1 MNIILGNKKAYLTNF
16 GITIVQFLHMKYLY
30 MILLFGIVSACI
42 EISDDITLNNNG
54 SGSLRYK
61 INLSSSKV
69 KINSIL
75 ALDSL
80 DGKPV
85 PSKEQISSKIN
96 EFVRILDAQEGIS
109 NALVEENYTDF
120 IFKFSCDFTSI
131 NNLQDAIALSI
142 AQISKDKISSPSD
155 QYWLS
160 WDGNKLVRSIPSYIT
175 EQIKNYKV
183 QDAELLK
190 DGVYTSIARFERPVV
205 SFENKLSTLSKN
217 QMAVMVRTNT
227 LDLKENQHLLDNTIV
242 LSPR

>member
-1 MNIILGNKKAYLTNF
+1 
-16 GITIVQFLHMKYLY
+16 

-109 NALVEENYTDF
+109 NVLVEENYTDF

-142 AQISKDKISSPSD
+142 AQISKDKISTPSD

-175 EQIKNYKV
+175 ERIKYYKV
-183 QDAELLK
+183 QDTELLK

-242 LSPR
+242 LAPR

>member
-1 MNIILGNKKAYLTNF
+1 
-16 GITIVQFLHMKYLY
+16 

>member
-1 MNIILGNKKAYLTNF
+1 
-16 GITIVQFLHMKYLY
+16 

-109 NALVEENYTDF
+109 NVLVEENYTDF

-183 QDAELLK
+183 QDAQLLK